1 MSRLKIAGQKL
12 RQRLTQILIYSYHIL
27 NRLVDELKKTNLMPN
42 SEMRFNVARRILIAE
57 IQAITYQQW
66 LPLVLGDEIMHE
78 VRNICIQIQLI
89 PQILLFLSLWLL
101 FFERVAK

>member
-1 MSRLKIAGQKL
+1 MSYKVVHYFNHPKRSLC
-12 RQRLTQILIYSYHIL
+12 QRLTQILIYSYHIL

-78 VRNICIQIQLI
+78 VRKYLYIH
-89 PQILLFLSLWLL
+89 LFSASI
-101 FFERVAK
+101 AK